1 MAAQSKLAGALSRNP
16 KLERVS
22 PGVYRNP
29 KGDLVTA
36 GGRALP
42 RPAQPPAP
50 QPGDYRPAVFPGQG
64 QQNYPGVPQMSPDM
78 MNALQDML
86 SRQAPSNVSYD
97 QFGPVSP
104 ADQAWLQGGTQKG
117 PRPAM
122 QTPYDRYRFALQQQ
136 NGQDVGQRAAQL
148 ADQQNPLINY
158 PGSNMQPPDMRLIQ
172 PIGSMPTGPLRP
184 SYGNNGNS
192 NNPGASAPAQRPRFR
207 I

>member
-29 KGDLVTA
+29 KGDLVNPS
-36 GGRALP
+36 GRVLP
-42 RPAQPPAP
+42 RPAP
-50 QPGDYRPAVFPGQG
+50 QPQQSNWQALVGNGQPVSPGQG
-64 QQNYPGVPQMSPDM
+64 QQNYPGAPQMSPDM

-97 QFGPVSP
+97 QFGPVNP

-122 QTPYDRYRFALQQQ
+122 QTPNDRFNWANQQQ
-136 NGQDVGQRAAQL
+136 QDLLQRMI
-148 ADQQNPLINY
+148 QQNPPVNY

-192 NNPGASAPAQRPRFR
+192 NNPGASAPAQRPQFR

>member
-29 KGDLVTA
+29 KGDLVNPS
-36 GGRALP
+36 GRVLP
-42 RPAQPPAP
+42 RPAPQPQQTDYQSIVNRYQPMQRPGENQYPQNISPELIDAMNRALEAAGQAQPPP
-50 QPGDYRPAVFPGQG
+50 NLPMQPWE
-64 QQNYPGVPQMSPDM
+64 QNQNP
-78 MNALQDML
+78 
-86 SRQAPSNVSYD
+86 
-97 QFGPVSP
+97 
-104 ADQAWLQGGTQKG
+104 G

-122 QTPYDRYRFALQQQ
+122 QTPYDRWKFANQQNNPPFQQQ
-136 NGQDVGQRAAQL
+136 QDWLERMI
-148 ADQQNPLINY
+148 QQNPPVNY

-172 PIGSMPTGPLRP
+172 PIGNMPTGPLRP